1 MLNEHHTL
9 TISTCE
15 VGLPHPV
22 WQTCV

>member
-1 MLNEHHTL
+1 MLNEHHTI
-9 TISTCE
+9 TVSTCE